1 MTFGLRLL
9 LERTHLYLVKFN
21 GTKLK
26 VEMKNGFKNKYKITG
41 ELFVNT
47 EYKCLCGNEKVK
59 IQDPKNNLIQEISLE
74 ELYLLEQENLVH

>member
-1 MTFGLRLL
+1 MR
-9 LERTHLYLVKFN
+9 
-21 GTKLK
+21 
-26 VEMKNGFKNKYKITG
+26 NGFKNKFKITG